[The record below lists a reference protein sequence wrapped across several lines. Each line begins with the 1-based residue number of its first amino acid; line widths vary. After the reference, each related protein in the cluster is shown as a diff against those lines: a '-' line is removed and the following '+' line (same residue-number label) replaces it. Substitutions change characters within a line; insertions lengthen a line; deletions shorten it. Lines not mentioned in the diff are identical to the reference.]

1 MQPNIVAIVTAR
13 QSSKRLP
20 DKAMADINGV
30 PLIGRIVE
38 RLKKSE
44 QINKIV
50 VATDDISPK
59 IVSYCNEN
67 DIVVFTG
74 SRYDVLD
81 RLCNAAFVYEAD
93 IIVRVW
99 GDSPLIDHRLI
110 DTALKEFLKLVP
122 PSSNTNQTMPDYA
135 YIAGFPDGLKFSII
149 NFASLR
155 DIIPQMSVTDVA
167 IWNKLD
173 ENLIWR
179 VLWRTVMVFRSNTD
193 FSHIKLSVDTTEDL
207 ELVRS
212 IYAGEGDD

>member
-30 PLIGRIVE
+30 PLIGRVVE

-67 DIVVFTG
+67 EIVVFTG

-110 DTALKEFLKLVP
+110 DSAVREFIKVGEF
-122 PSSNTNQTMPDYA
+122 SKIPDYA
-135 YIAGFPDGLKFSII
+135 YTEGLPGGMKFTII
-149 NFASLR
+149 NFTSLR
-155 DIIPQMSVTDVA
+155 EIMALMTTVDTA

-179 VLWRTVMVFRSNTD
+179 VLERTVQVHRSNTD
-193 FSHIKLSVDTTEDL
+193 FSHIDLSVDTKEDL

-212 IYAGEGDD
+212 IYTGEGDA